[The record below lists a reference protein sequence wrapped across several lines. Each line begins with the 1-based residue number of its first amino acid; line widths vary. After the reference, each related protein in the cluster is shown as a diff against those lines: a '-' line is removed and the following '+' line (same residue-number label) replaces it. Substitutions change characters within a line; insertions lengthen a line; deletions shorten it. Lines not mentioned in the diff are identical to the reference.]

1 MIKNIDS
8 NLENLSD
15 EEEINTKKPDLTE
28 IQDLLNVQK
37 EYLDEENDQK
47 RSNNKNKNKKK
58 KK

>member
-1 MIKNIDS
+1 MINVIDS
-8 NLENLSD
+8 NFENISD
-15 EEEINTKKPDLTE
+15 EEEISTKKPDLTE

>member
-37 EYLDEENDQK
+37 EYLDEENDHK